1 MNSVADRAF
10 QRITD
15 VNSRYWASLFFGL
28 LFVYVALLI
37 SEALG
42 YSSAPRLFPMV
53 IGVPLLLLIVVQVVL
68 LLFQEQLGIES
79 VDLFESIQQLEET
92 TEGSDDEAAVERA
105 RREFEMIVLSILSF
119 VLIWLVGHMVALV
132 VFVFGFIYL
141 YERNLTR
148 ALLATALTF
157 GFIYLLFVVILGA
170 SLYEGA
176 LGGMLP

>member
-1 MNSVADRAF
+1 MTSVDDRAF
-10 QRITD
+10 RKITD
-15 VNSRYWASLFFGL
+15 IDSRYWASLFFGL
-28 LFVYVALLI
+28 LFVYVGLLV
-37 SEALG
+37 SQALG
-42 YSSAPRLFPMV
+42 YASAPRLFPLI

-68 LLFQEQLGIES
+68 LVFQEQLGIKS
-79 VDLFESIQQLEET
+79 DDLFESIQQLEDT
-92 TEGSDDEAAVERA
+92 TEETDEEAAVEQTRQ
-105 RREFEMIVLSILSF
+105 ESKMIVLSVLSF
-119 VLIWLVGHMVALV
+119 VLIWLVGHMVALL